1 MTTETESRILCE
13 RLGAVLV
20 LDLNRPEK
28 RNAVS
33 DATMAALRRIVAEMP
48 EDVRVVVLAGKGE
61 HFCAGLDLAEQ
72 KERSPLEV
80 LKVSREWHAV
90 LDLLQYS
97 GRPVVAAL
105 QGAVIGG
112 GFEIA
117 ATAHVR
123 VADETAFFRLP
134 EAKRGFYIGGG
145 GSVRI
150 ARAIGVSR
158 MTEMLLTGRT
168 LGADTA
174 ERIGLVHEIV
184 APGAARA
191 KAIALAEEIAGN
203 APFVNYLVTNAL
215 PRIADMAGTEG
226 LFTESLAAALSQ
238 TSGDVRTGID
248 SFFSG
253 RRSGTA

>member
-1 MTTETESRILCE
+1 MTTETEARILSE
-13 RLGAVLV
+13 RRGAVQMV
-20 LDLNRPEK
+20 DLNRPEK
-28 RNAVS
+28 RNAVN
-33 DATMAALRRIVAEMP
+33 DATMAELRRIVMELP
-48 EDVRVVVLAGKGE
+48 DDVRVIVLAGVGE

-72 KERSPLEV
+72 KERSPLDV

-97 GRPVVAAL
+97 GRPLVVAL

-117 ATAHVR
+117 AAAHVR

-150 ARAIGVSR
+150 AGAIGVSR

-168 LGADTA
+168 LGAEKA
-174 ERIGLVHEIV
+174 ERIGLVHEV
-184 APGAARA
+184 VPPGGARA

-215 PRIADMAGTEG
+215 PRIADMASADG

-238 TSGDVRTGID
+238 TSGDVHTGID
-248 SFFSG
+248 AFFKS
-253 RRSGTA
+253 RRSGPA

>member
-1 MTTETESRILCE
+1 MTTETESRIVAE
-13 RLGAVLV
+13 RRGAVQI

-28 RNAVS
+28 RNAVN
-33 DATMAALRRIVAEMP
+33 DATMAALRQIVTEMSS
-48 EDVRVVVLAGKGE
+48 DIQVVVLAGVGE

-72 KERSPLEV
+72 KERSPLDV

-97 GRPVVAAL
+97 GRPVVVAL

-117 ATAHVR
+117 AAAHVR

-168 LGADTA
+168 LGA
-174 ERIGLVHEIV
+174 E
-184 APGAARA
+184 
-191 KAIALAEEIAGN
+191 KA
-203 APFVNYLVTNAL
+203 
-215 PRIADMAGTEG
+215 
-226 LFTESLAAALSQ
+226 
-238 TSGDVRTGID
+238 
-248 SFFSG
+248 
-253 RRSGTA
+253 